1 MPNPKT
7 AENQDQ
13 FETPNA
19 KTEVVITTQ
28 DLPLF
33 CPNEKSALWCSHPR
47 VYLPIEN
54 AKDRSYICP
63 YCSTHYKL
71 ES

>member
-13 FETPNA
+13 FETPNSR
-19 KTEVVITTQ
+19 TEVIVTNQ

-33 CPNEKSALWCSHPR
+33 CPNDKSALWCSHPR
-47 VYLPIEN
+47 VYLPIEG
-54 AKDRSYICP
+54 AEDGSYVCP
-63 YCSTHYKL
+63 YCSTVYKL
-71 ES
+71 EQ